1 MKKILFLL
9 LITFLGLNVNAQV
22 MKVYKDGRVVTEYK
36 ASEVD
41 SLVFEPEPPVVF
53 VQKIVLDTPYLT
65 LGVGASLKIS
75 ASVSPADASNPS
87 LRWSSGNE
95 AVARVVDGTVTGV
108 SEGTTEILCEAL
120 DGSGTKAVCY
130 VSVVSQNPE
139 VRFAFY
145 ETVPGYSVNALKF
158 YVNANQPATDNRVYL
173 YNNEGDA
180 KCLGALSWPDEDV
193 THFLSHT
200 SNPATRTEFQKVA
213 PSAGGALTMK
223 VNYSL
228 CSTDGSGE
236 VIRITGATAQLPA
249 QFTVWERGH
258 RYTYMFKISE
268 VAGPTEVIDMY
279 PILFDGVFVEALGG
293 GGTTR

>member
-75 ASVSPADASNPS
+75 ASVSPSNASNPS

-95 AVARVVDGTVTGV
+95 AVARVVDGIVTGV

-158 YVNANQPATDNRVYL
+158 YVNASQPATDDRVYL
-173 YNNEGDA
+173 FNNEGDT

-228 CSTDGSGE
+228 CNTVSGE

-249 QFTVWERGH
+249 QSTVWERGH

-268 VAGPTEVIDMY
+268 VTGPTEVIDMY